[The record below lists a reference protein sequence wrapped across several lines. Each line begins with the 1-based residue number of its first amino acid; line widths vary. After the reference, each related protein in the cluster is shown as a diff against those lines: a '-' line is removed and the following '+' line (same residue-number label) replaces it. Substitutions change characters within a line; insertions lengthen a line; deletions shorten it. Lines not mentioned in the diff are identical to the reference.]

1 MKAREVKGREEGEVK
16 LYSSRRKEE
25 KGGNRKDRKECEGG
39 TFEKTF
45 ECEEEEE
52 EEVRAK

>member
-25 KGGNRKDRKECEGG
+25 KGGIERIERSVKGEPLRKLLNVRKR
-39 TFEKTF
+39 K
-45 ECEEEEE
+45 
-52 EEVRAK
+52 RRK